1 MAAHFGLRTSAA
13 SGVDGERQLHEG
25 VSAVTEGVTLTGLN
39 PRELKH
45 KEIQVSETAE
55 EPKEQLLI
63 QENNLLHNDER
74 STKCALN

>member
-1 MAAHFGLRTSAA
+1 MAAHFGLRSSAA

-39 PRELKH
+39 PRKLQY
-45 KEIQVSETAE
+45 KEIRVSEIAE

-63 QENNLLHNDER
+63 LE
-74 STKCALN
+74 TKPSSSQ